1 MECGPDP
8 VCGESCGTCPD
19 GKKTVVA
26 LITVAVLVLFTLAT
40 VWFLWIGAP
49 TDGPDIGRYD
59 NPQTA
64 LLVVDLQ
71 EDFTGPG
78 RVKNILNADDTVR
91 RAGDLVAQ
99 AVATGRPVAY
109 IRAIYESPVLRF
121 MMGGLAAPDEPGS
134 RMDARLPSLTAIP
147 VFTKTRGDAF
157 SNPDLDRWLRDNR
170 VDHVVIVGIDAFYCV
185 DDTINGALNRGYKV
199 TAAMDAISTGTS
211 RDIKEI
217 AAKWKAA
224 GVNTELR

>member
-1 MECGPDP
+1 MTK
-8 VCGESCGTCPD
+8 SR
-19 GKKTVVA
+19 KTVVA
-26 LITVAVLVLFTLAT
+26 LIAATVIVLFTLGI
-40 VWFLWIGAP
+40 VWFLWTGAP
-49 TDGPDIGRYD
+49 TDGPDIDGYE
-59 NPQTA
+59 NPQTG

-71 EDFTGPG
+71 EDFTGPE
-78 RVKNILNADDTVR
+78 RVKNILNADATVR

-121 MMGGLAAPDEPGS
+121 VMGGVAAPDEPGS

-170 VDHVVIVGIDAFYCV
+170 VDHVVIVGIDAFYCI
-185 DDTINGALNRGYKV
+185 DDTIHGALNRGYKV
-199 TAAMDAISTGTS
+199 SAVLDAISTGTR
-211 RDIKEI
+211 RDIGEI
-217 AAKWKAA
+217 VAKWKAA
-224 GVNTELR
+224 GVNTALR